1 MSVKVRKF
9 KRGGYEVDIIVR
21 LPDGTRLR
29 ERKKT
34 PCSSKPAAQRW
45 GEERQA
51 ILVLSGKPRRKEV
64 PTLEAFV
71 PRYMAEHV
79 RANRHKPSTQSLKQH
94 IIDFYL
100 KPRWAKWRLDEI
112 RDCDVQ
118 KLKADLAEL
127 SPKTVNN
134 VLCVLNTMFK
144 VALEWGVIDAMPTRV
159 KLLKVSP
166 SDVPFYEP
174 HDYERLV
181 EAARSIGDHR
191 LLVFVLLGGDAGLR
205 CGEIIAL
212 EQTDVDLKRGVLNVR
227 QSEWE
232 GHLSLPKS
240 GRGRRVV
247 LTERL
252 AAALAKN
259 RHLHGARVLWREE
272 SEGKVTQ
279 VLLAKWMRRL
289 QAQGGAQGDRTA
301 AHPPAHLLL
310 ALGDGRCI
318 DDGDQGARRPPA
330 DLHHAALHAPLA
342 CSEGERHPAARS
354 RCRSGRR
361 GPEGHGKP
369 WRHCGDGKPRLRR
382 IRMISC
388 S

>member
-9 KRGGYEVDIIVR
+9 RRGGYEVDIIVR

-34 PCSSKPAAQRW
+34 PCTSKSAAQRW

-51 ILVLSGKPRRKEV
+51 ILLLHGKPRRKEV
-64 PTLEAFV
+64 PTLEAFA

-79 RANRHKPSTQSLKQH
+79 KANRHKPSTQSLKEH

-100 KPRWAKWRLDEI
+100 KPRWARRRLDDI
-112 RDCDVQ
+112 HDADVQ
-118 KLKADLAEL
+118 KLKADLADL

-134 VLCVLNTMFK
+134 VLCVLNTMLK
-144 VALEWGVIDAMPTRV
+144 VALEWDVLEAMPARV

-166 SDVPFYEP
+166 SEVPFYEP
-174 HDYERLV
+174 HEYERLV

-212 EQTDVDLKRGVLNVR
+212 EQTDVDLKRGILHVR

-232 GHLSLPKS
+232 GHVTLPKS
-240 GRGRRVV
+240 GRGRKVV

-259 RHLHGARVLWREE
+259 RHLRGPRVLWREE

-289 QAQGGAQGDRTA
+289 QRRAGLKETGQLHILRHTFCSRLAMAGASTMAIKELAGHQQISTTQRYM
-301 AHPPAHLLL
+301 HL
-310 ALGDGRCI
+310 
-318 DDGDQGARRPPA
+318 
-330 DLHHAALHAPLA
+330 
-342 CSEGERHPAARS
+342 SPAAKSAAIRLLD
-354 RCRSGRR
+354 R
-361 GPEGHGKP
+361 GADRIAEDLKDTEN
-369 WRHCGDGKPRLRR
+369 RGDTVETVSPSPQ
-382 IRMISC
+382 IPSNSM
-388 S
+388 

>member
-71 PRYMAEHV
+71 PRYTAEHV

-144 VALEWGVIDAMPTRV
+144 VALEWGVIDVMPTRV

-174 HDYERLV
+174 HEYERLV

-259 RHLHGARVLWREE
+259 RHLRGARVLWREE

-289 QAQGGAQGDRTA
+289 QRKAGLKETGQLHILRHTFCSRLAMAGASTMAIKELAGHQQICTTQRYM
-301 AHPPAHLLL
+301 HL
-310 ALGDGRCI
+310 
-318 DDGDQGARRPPA
+318 
-330 DLHHAALHAPLA
+330 
-342 CSEGERHPAARS
+342 SPAAKASAIRLLD
-354 RCRSGRR
+354 RR
-361 GPEGHGKP
+361 VDLAAEDLKDTEKP
-369 WRHCGDGKPRLRR
+369 WRHCGDGSPA
-382 IRMISC
+382 SAE
-388 S
+388 SE

>member
-9 KRGGYEVDIIVR
+9 RRGGYEVDIIVR

-34 PCSSKPAAQRW
+34 PCTAKSAAQRW

-51 ILVLSGKPRRKEV
+51 ILLLHGKPRRKEV
-64 PTLEAFV
+64 PTLEAFA

-79 RANRHKPSTQSLKQH
+79 KANRHKPSTQSLKEH

-100 KPRWAKWRLDEI
+100 KPRWARRRLDDI
-112 RDCDVQ
+112 HDADVQ
-118 KLKADLAEL
+118 KLKADLADL

-134 VLCVLNTMFK
+134 VLCVLNTMLK
-144 VALEWGVIDAMPTRV
+144 VALEWDVLEAMPARV

-166 SDVPFYEP
+166 SEVPFYEP
-174 HDYERLV
+174 HEYERLV

-212 EQTDVDLKRGVLNVR
+212 EQTDVDLKRGILHVR

-232 GHLSLPKS
+232 GHVTLPKS
-240 GRGRRVV
+240 GRGRKVV

-259 RHLHGARVLWREE
+259 RHLRGPRVLWREE

-289 QAQGGAQGDRTA
+289 QRRAGLKETGQLHILRHTFCSRLAMAGASTMAIKELAGHQQISTTQRYM
-301 AHPPAHLLL
+301 HL
-310 ALGDGRCI
+310 
-318 DDGDQGARRPPA
+318 
-330 DLHHAALHAPLA
+330 
-342 CSEGERHPAARS
+342 SPAAKSAAIRLLD
-354 RCRSGRR
+354 R
-361 GPEGHGKP
+361 GADRAAEDLQDTEN
-369 WRHCGDGKPRLRR
+369 RGDTVETVSPSPQ
-382 IRMISC
+382 IPSNSM
-388 S
+388 

>member
-289 QAQGGAQGDRTA
+289 QRRAGLKETGQLHMLRHTFCSRLAMAGASTMAIKELAGHQQICTTQRYM
-301 AHPPAHLLL
+301 HL
-310 ALGDGRCI
+310 
-318 DDGDQGARRPPA
+318 
-330 DLHHAALHAPLA
+330 
-342 CSEGERHPAARS
+342 SPAAKASAIRLLD
-354 RCRSGRR
+354 R
-361 GPEGHGKP
+361 GVDLAAEDLKDTEN
-369 WRHCGDGKPRLRR
+369 RGDIVETGSPA
-382 IRMISC
+382 SAE
-388 S
+388 SE

>member
-34 PCSSKPAAQRW
+34 PCTSKPAAQRW

-51 ILVLSGKPRRKEV
+51 ILVLSGKPHRQEV
-64 PTLEAFV
+64 PTLEEFAS
-71 PRYMAEHV
+71 RYMAEHV
-79 RANRHKPSTQSLKQH
+79 KANRHKPSTQSLKEH

-100 KPRWAKWRLDEI
+100 KPRWARRRLDEI
-112 RDCDVQ
+112 RDSDVQ
-118 KLKADLAEL
+118 KLKAELAEL

-134 VLCVLNTMFK
+134 VLCVLNTMLN
-144 VALEWGVIDAMPTRV
+144 VAVEWGVLESMPARV
-159 KLLKVSP
+159 KLLKVSQ
-166 SDVPFYEP
+166 SEVPFYEP
-174 HDYERLV
+174 HEYERLV
-181 EAARSIGDHR
+181 EAAQTIGDQR

-212 EQTDVDLKRGVLNVR
+212 EQTDVDLKRGLLHVR

-232 GHLSLPKS
+232 GHLTEPKS
-240 GRGRRVV
+240 GRGRKVV

-259 RHLHGARVLWREE
+259 RHLRGPRVLWRDE

-289 QAQGGAQGDRTA
+289 QRRARLKETGQLHILRHTFCSRLAMAGASTMAIKELAGQQQISTTQRYMHLSPAAKSAAIPLLDRGLDLAAEDLKEPAKRGDIVETATA
-301 AHPPAHLLL
+301 APQSP
-310 ALGDGRCI
+310 
-318 DDGDQGARRPPA
+318 
-330 DLHHAALHAPLA
+330 
-342 CSEGERHPAARS
+342 STS
-354 RCRSGRR
+354 V
-361 GPEGHGKP
+361 
-369 WRHCGDGKPRLRR
+369 
-382 IRMISC
+382 
-388 S
+388 

>member
-1 MSVKVRKF
+1 MSVRVRKF
-9 KRGGYEVDIIVR
+9 RRGGYEVDIIVR

-34 PCSSKPAAQRW
+34 PCTSKSAAQRW

-51 ILVLSGKPRRKEV
+51 ILLLHGKPRRKEV
-64 PTLEAFV
+64 PTLEAFA

-79 RANRHKPSTQSLKQH
+79 KANRHKPSTQSLKEH

-100 KPRWAKWRLDEI
+100 KPRWARRRLDEI
-112 RDCDVQ
+112 RDSDVQ
-118 KLKADLAEL
+118 KLKAELADL

-134 VLCVLNTMFK
+134 VLCVLNTMLK
-144 VALEWGVIDAMPTRV
+144 VAVEWGVLEEMSARV

-166 SDVPFYEP
+166 SEVPFYEP
-174 HDYERLV
+174 HEYERLV
-181 EAARSIGDHR
+181 EAATNIGDHR

-212 EQTDVDLKRGVLNVR
+212 GQTDVDLKRGVLHVR

-232 GHLSLPKS
+232 GHLTLPKS
-240 GRGRRVV
+240 GRGRKVV

-259 RHLHGARVLWREE
+259 RHLRGPRVLWREE

-289 QAQGGAQGDRTA
+289 QRRAGLKETGQLHILRHTFCSRLAMAGASTMAIKELAGHQQISTTQRYM
-301 AHPPAHLLL
+301 HL
-310 ALGDGRCI
+310 
-318 DDGDQGARRPPA
+318 
-330 DLHHAALHAPLA
+330 
-342 CSEGERHPAARS
+342 SPAAKSAAIRLLD
-354 RCRSGRR
+354 R
-361 GPEGHGKP
+361 GADRIAEDLKDTEN
-369 WRHCGDGKPRLRR
+369 RGDTVETVSPSPQ
-382 IRMISC
+382 MPSN
-388 S
+388 SA

>member
-9 KRGGYEVDIIVR
+9 RRGGYEVDIIVR

-34 PCSSKPAAQRW
+34 PCTSKSAAQRW

-51 ILVLSGKPRRKEV
+51 ILLLHGKPRRKEV
-64 PTLEAFV
+64 PTLEAFT

-79 RANRHKPSTQSLKQH
+79 KANRHKPSTQSLKEH

-100 KPRWAKWRLDEI
+100 KPRWAKRRLDDI
-112 RDCDVQ
+112 HDADVQ
-118 KLKADLAEL
+118 KLKAELADL

-134 VLCVLNTMFK
+134 VLCVLNTMLK
-144 VALEWGVIDAMPTRV
+144 VALEWDVLEAMPARV

-166 SDVPFYEP
+166 SEVPFYEP
-174 HDYERLV
+174 HEYERLV
-181 EAARSIGDHR
+181 EAARSIGDQR

-212 EQTDVDLKRGVLNVR
+212 EQTDVDLKRGVLHVR

-232 GHLSLPKS
+232 GHVTLPKS
-240 GRGRRVV
+240 GRGRKVV

-252 AAALAKN
+252 AAALARN
-259 RHLHGARVLWREE
+259 RHLRGPRVLWREE

-289 QAQGGAQGDRTA
+289 QRRAGLKETGQLHILRHTFCSRLAMAGASTMAIKELAGHQQISTTQRYM
-301 AHPPAHLLL
+301 HL
-310 ALGDGRCI
+310 
-318 DDGDQGARRPPA
+318 
-330 DLHHAALHAPLA
+330 
-342 CSEGERHPAARS
+342 SPAAKSAAIRLLD
-354 RCRSGRR
+354 R
-361 GPEGHGKP
+361 GADRVAEELKDTEN
-369 WRHCGDGKPRLRR
+369 RGDTVETVSPSPQ
-382 IRMISC
+382 IPSNSM
-388 S
+388 